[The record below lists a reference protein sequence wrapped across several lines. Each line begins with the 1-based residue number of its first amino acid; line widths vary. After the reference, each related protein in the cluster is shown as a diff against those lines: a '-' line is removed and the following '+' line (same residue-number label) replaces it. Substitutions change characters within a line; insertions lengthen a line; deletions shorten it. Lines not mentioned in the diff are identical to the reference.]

1 MDGSTQPEQHP
12 GGEHTG
18 QAVDSPAQIAA
29 RRQAL
34 EALQADRVSFVVAG
48 AYAMRE
54 YTGIYRDTKDLDLFC
69 RRSDCQRVLDS
80 LTRVGFRVELTD
92 PLWLAKGFAEDGE
105 FVDVIFSSGNG
116 VAEVDES
123 WFARA
128 RWGTVLGVR
137 APLAPPEDIIWSKAY
152 VMERER
158 YDGADVQHLVR
169 SCGAT
174 LDWRYLLRRMRS
186 HPEVLLAHLLL
197 FRFSFPGDH
206 DKVPEWVLDELL
218 EAIRLPPPVSHQRVC
233 RGTLLSAVQ
242 YEHDLREGLE
252 DARPL
257 EVSAWR
263 TFRGH

>member
-1 MDGSTQPEQHP
+1 MNGSTEELASVKA
-12 GGEHTG
+12 GADG
-18 QAVDSPAQIAA
+18 QVDSLAQITA

-34 EALQADRVSFVVAG
+34 GALEADRVPYVVAG

-69 RRSDCQRVLDS
+69 KRSDCERVLAS
-80 LTRVGFRVELTD
+80 LARVGFRTELTD

-116 VAEVDES
+116 VAEVDDG

-128 RWGTVLGVR
+128 RRGTVLGMQ
-137 APLAPPEDIIWSKAY
+137 APIAPPEDIIWSKAY

-158 YDGADVQHLVR
+158 YDGADVQHLLR
-169 SCGAT
+169 ACGPS
-174 LDWRYLLRRMRS
+174 LDWGYLLERLRS
-186 HPEVLLAHLLL
+186 HPEVLLAHILL
-197 FRFSFPGDH
+197 FRFCFPGDRAR
-206 DKVPEWVLDELL
+206 VPEWVLDDLQ
-218 EAIRLPPPVSHQRVC
+218 EAVRLAPPVTYQKVC

-242 YEHDLREGLE
+242 YEPDLREGLE

-263 TFRGH
+263 AFRGH